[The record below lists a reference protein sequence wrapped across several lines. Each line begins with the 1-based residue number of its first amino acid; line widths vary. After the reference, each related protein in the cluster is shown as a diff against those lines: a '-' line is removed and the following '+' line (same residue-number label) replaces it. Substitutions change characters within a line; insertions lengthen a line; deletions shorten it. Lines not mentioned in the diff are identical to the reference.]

1 MSGQTGARVVRPPR
15 NDGFAAAAN
24 LGVAETRGD
33 LVALLNEDALAG
45 DGWLAAAAELLEDP
59 TVGAVS
65 PRVVLAGRFLE
76 VLLNDEPSFAS
87 GDSRP
92 LGRQLTTA
100 TLGGVDV
107 LSGLTGT
114 GVHPLEH
121 GRTGERWRWTSG
133 RVPFY
138 VPLVESGDE
147 LDLLLNGEAVQPA
160 RVVDLLSS
168 AGSYLRANGSVG
180 GIGSQAPDDE
190 RLDIA
195 EERFSLS
202 AAALVTTRD
211 VLAKVGGFAKRYVEG
226 YEDTDWC
233 WRGRL
238 MGLRMFYE
246 PAATVRLEAVTTG
259 TLGVRRERHLA
270 ERNRLLTL
278 VRNAPIDLA
287 MAEMWRKRRG
297 GGDDGVAELLP
308 KVLPR
313 ALGER
318 ELLRRRWIMRPR
330 EIFERWAGV
339 DVPVS

>member
-1 MSGQTGARVVRPPR
+1 VRPPR

-190 RLDIA
+190 RLDVA

-211 VLAKVGGFAKRYVEG
+211 VLAKVGGFA
-226 YEDTDWC
+226 
-233 WRGRL
+233 
-238 MGLRMFYE
+238 
-246 PAATVRLEAVTTG
+246 
-259 TLGVRRERHLA
+259 
-270 ERNRLLTL
+270 
-278 VRNAPIDLA
+278 
-287 MAEMWRKRRG
+287 
-297 GGDDGVAELLP
+297 
-308 KVLPR
+308 
-313 ALGER
+313 
-318 ELLRRRWIMRPR
+318 
-330 EIFERWAGV
+330 
-339 DVPVS
+339 